1 MPDGPLTVLDDAVPS
16 WRRRVIDLLEFRP
29 RETIALGVL
38 CLAIVA
44 GAAFAYARS
53 LPKPEPSS
61 AASPLPAS
69 SVGASGS
76 PAAGGAAIFV
86 HIAGAVAKPGVY
98 ELPAGARVIDGLT
111 AAGGATAQADVSS
124 INLARPLTDG
134 ERVYVPKRGEVPAAD
149 PGASAAAP
157 GAGGGGPAAPEKV
170 NINTATVAQLEELPG
185 IGEVI
190 AQRIVDYR
198 TQHGP
203 FKTIR
208 DLLKVEGIGEKKF
221 ESIQD
226 HVTV

>member
-1 MPDGPLTVLDDAVPS
+1 VPADQPTILDDAVPS

-38 CLAIVA
+38 CFAIVA

-53 LPKPEPSS
+53 LPKPAPDSV
-61 AASPLPAS
+61 ASPLPAT
-69 SVGASGS
+69 SVDASTSPGAG
-76 PAAGGAAIFV
+76 AGLFV
-86 HIAGAVAKPGVY
+86 HVAGAVVKPGVY
-98 ELPAGARVIDGLT
+98 ELPAGARVVDGIT
-111 AAGGATAQADVSS
+111 AAGGAKPDADLSS

-134 ERVYVPKRGEVPAAD
+134 ERVYIPRKGEMPPTAVAPPDGVVP
-149 PGASAAAP
+149 
-157 GAGGGGPAAPEKV
+157 GGGGGSADASGKV
-170 NINTATVAQLEELPG
+170 NINTATASQLEELPG

-203 FKTIR
+203 FKTVR
-208 DLLKVEGIGEKKF
+208 DLLKVDGIGEKKF
-221 ESIQD
+221 ESIED